1 MSEKSTDSTQ
11 LITDCGLTNIND
23 CKKIKNVN
31 DELSILKP
39 INFMACV
46 QATPSDIFAALL
58 GVLVP

>member
-1 MSEKSTDSTQ
+1 MSEKCTDSTQ
-11 LITDCGLTNIND
+11 LITDWGLTNINY
-23 CKKIKNVN
+23 CKKKKT